1 MAEIF
6 VIRLADGAQVS
17 WLPIDTTGAR
27 SGSVEHGPLSVAAE
41 KVGDRKVVIL
51 APANRVLLTSVNL
64 PIRNAA
70 KLRQAL
76 PFALEEQVAEDL
88 DRLHFSSGRRTG
100 SGAVPVAIVRRED
113 LEGWL
118 AQLSE
123 VGIEPAALYAE
134 HGSMPKSPTASVWML
149 EHDTCLARQP
159 GEPPITIEG
168 DSVDDFLV
176 FADPRQDQGE
186 SERASHL
193 TVYLGAD
200 ERRQYEADL
209 ESLRESLV
217 SLDLKLLPDGTLP
230 HLAAGAVSDP
240 GVNLLQG
247 PYAPS
252 TGMEK
257 LWRPWRAAAAL
268 LLALVVITIGRQAIE
283 LSRLKSVDAEL
294 DAAIEQVFKGAMPD
308 VQRIVNPR
316 RQMETRLAAIRAA
329 RGGSEAPFLQSL
341 EALSQAIGA
350 APGSRVD
357 SLSFRAGIME
367 VKLTAPSVDSL
378 DSIQRSVE
386 ASGSLDAAILSAN
399 PRGDAVEGRI
409 QLTVPGA

>member
-6 VIRLADGAQVS
+6 VIRLNDGEQVS
-17 WLPIDTTGAR
+17 WLPVDPTGAR
-27 SGSVEHGPLSVAAE
+27 SGSVEHGPMSVAAE
-41 KVGDRKVVIL
+41 KAGDRRVVVL

-88 DRLHFSSGRRTG
+88 DKLHFSSGRRNP
-100 SGAVPVAIVRRED
+100 SGTVPAAIVRRED
-113 LEGWL
+113 LEAWL
-118 AQLSE
+118 GQLAE
-123 VGIEPAALYAE
+123 VGIEPSALYAE
-134 HGSMPKSPTASVWML
+134 HGGMPSSPTASVWML
-149 EHDTCLARQP
+149 ERDTCLARRP
-159 GEPPITIEG
+159 GEPPIAIEG

-176 FADPRQDQGE
+176 FADPRQDQRDAE
-186 SERASHL
+186 QASHL
-193 TVYLGAD
+193 TVYLGVD
-200 ERRQYEADL
+200 ERRQYEAEL

-217 SLDLKLLPDGTLP
+217 SLDVKLLPDGTLP
-230 HLAAGAVSDP
+230 HLAAGAISGS

-247 PYAPS
+247 PFAPK
-252 TGMEK
+252 TGIEK
-257 LWRPWRAAAAL
+257 MWRPWRSAAAL
-268 LLALVVITIGRQAIE
+268 LLVLVVITIGRQAIE
-283 LSRLKSVDAEL
+283 LSKLKRVDAEL
-294 DAAIEQVFKGAMPD
+294 DAAIENVFREAMPD

-329 RGGSEAPFLQSL
+329 RGGAEAPFLQSL

-350 APGSRVD
+350 APGSSVV
-357 SLSFRAGIME
+357 SLSFRTGIME
-367 VKLTAPSVDSL
+367 VKLTAPSVDAL

-386 ASGSLDAAILSAN
+386 AAGSLDAAILSAN